1 MSKKR
6 DFYKG
11 KYFIVFYS
19 QDDEE
24 LLYMFDNIR
33 EILKFQ
39 KREINRTN
47 LNLINVEIYRG
58 LKRESREVRFLTG
71 EIMKIYIF
79 DIENEENEE

>member
-1 MSKKR
+1 MSKRR

-19 QDDEE
+19 RDGEE

-39 KREINRTN
+39 RKEINRTN

-58 LKRESREVRFLTG
+58 LKRKSREVRFLTG
-71 EIMKIYIF
+71 EIMQIYIF
-79 DIENEENEE
+79 DIEDEENEE

>member
-1 MSKKR
+1 M
-6 DFYKG
+6 
-11 KYFIVFYS
+11 FYS
-19 QDDEE
+19 RDDQA

-47 LNLINVEIYRG
+47 LNLIKIEIYRG

-79 DIENEENEE
+79 DIEDEENEE